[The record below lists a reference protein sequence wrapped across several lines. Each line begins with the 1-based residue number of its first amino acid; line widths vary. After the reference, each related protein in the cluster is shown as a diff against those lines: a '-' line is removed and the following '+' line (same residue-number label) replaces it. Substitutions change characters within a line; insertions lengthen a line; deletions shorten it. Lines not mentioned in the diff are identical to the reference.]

1 MKKIAFLAL
10 CAMLAACQKTEF
22 EEPTKPAEPNQW
34 GQIDISDGRKFVFTV
49 KGDFGA
55 AAFTRAYLQAD
66 GKEMTDLWVYDYM
79 EGQLVQKLHQTP
91 SDANWGKPEMILP
104 YGQHHVYFVASRGTD
119 PSVNETDHI
128 ISWGS
133 VRDTFWKDYEVS
145 VVSTSNGNRA
155 VTLDRVVT
163 KLRLTV
169 NDEVPTN
176 CAQLSVT
183 PSTWYY
189 GINYTSGAAVSAQS
203 KEMTVDIPASYIG
216 TSGQLMA
223 SFFSIS
229 APDEWTT
236 NISVKAK
243 ATDGSVLGS
252 VSISGS
258 PFKANRATE
267 YSGNLFG
274 SGGSLDISVNEAWES
289 PLEKT
294 W

>member
-1 MKKIAFLAL
+1 
-10 CAMLAACQKTEF
+10 
-22 EEPTKPAEPNQW
+22 
-34 GQIDISDGRKFVFTV
+34 
-49 KGDFGA
+49 
-55 AAFTRAYLQAD
+55 
-66 GKEMTDLWVYDYM
+66 
-79 EGQLVQKLHQTP
+79 VQKLQQTP
-91 SDANWGKPEMILP
+91 EDAAWGKPEMTLA
-104 YGQHHVYFVASRGTD
+104 YGQHHVYFVASRGTE

-169 NDEVPTN
+169 NDEVPAT

-183 PSTWYY
+183 PSVWYY

-267 YSGNLFG
+267 YNGNLFG

>member
-1 MKKIAFLAL
+1 MKKIVLTAL
-10 CAMLAACQKTEF
+10 CGIVLASCQTADIEPEVSNA
-22 EEPTKPAEPNQW
+22 EESGIVSK
-34 GQIDISDGRKFVFTV
+34 DGKKFVFTV

-66 GKEMTDLWVYDYM
+66 GKEMTDLWVYDYVD
-79 EGQLVQKLHQTP
+79 GQLVQKLHQTP
-91 SDANWGKPEMILP
+91 TDENWGKPEMTLP
-104 YGQHHVYFVASRGTD
+104 YGQHHVYFVASRGTE

-169 NDEVPTN
+169 NDEVPAA
-176 CAQLSVT
+176 CSQLSVT
-183 PSTWYY
+183 PSVWYY
-189 GINYTSGAAVSAQS
+189 GIDYVTGSAVSAQS
-203 KEMTVDIPASYIG
+203 QEMAVDIPSSYVG

-229 APDEWTT
+229 ASDEWTA
-236 NISVKAK
+236 NVSVKAK
-243 ATDGSVLGS
+243 NSAGGVLGS
-252 VSISGS
+252 VNILGA

-274 SGGSLDISVNEAWES
+274 SGGSLNIHINEDWEE
-289 PLEKT
+289 PVEVT

>member
-1 MKKIAFLAL
+1 MKKIVLTAL
-10 CAMLAACQKTEF
+10 CGIVLASCQTAEIDPVVNNA
-22 EEPTKPAEPNQW
+22 EESGIVGKE
-34 GQIDISDGRKFVFTV
+34 GKKFVFTV

-55 AAFTRAYLQAD
+55 AAFTRGYLQAD
-66 GKEMTDLWVYDYM
+66 GKEMTDLWVYDYVGD
-79 EGQLVQKLHQTP
+79 ELVQKLHQTP
-91 SDANWGKPEMILP
+91 TDANWGKPEMTLA
-104 YGQHHVYFVASRGTD
+104 YGQHHVYFVASRGTE

-145 VVSTSNGNRA
+145 VVTTSNGNRA

-169 NDEVPTN
+169 KDEVPAT
-176 CAQLSVT
+176 CAQLNVT
-183 PSTWYY
+183 PSVWYY
-189 GINYTSGAAVSAQS
+189 GLDYMTGSAVSAQS
-203 KEMTVDIPASYIG
+203 QKMTVDIPSSYVG

-229 APDEWTT
+229 ASDEWTA

-243 ATDGSVLGS
+243 NSAGGVLGS
-252 VSISGS
+252 VNILGA

-267 YSGNLFG
+267 YNGNLFG
-274 SGGSLDISVNEAWES
+274 SGGSLNIHINEDWEE
-289 PLEKT
+289 PVEVT

>member
-1 MKKIAFLAL
+1 MKKIVLTAL
-10 CAMLAACQKTEF
+10 CGIVLASCQTADIEPVVSNA
-22 EEPTKPAEPNQW
+22 EESGIVSKE
-34 GQIDISDGRKFVFTV
+34 GKKFVFTV

-66 GKEMTDLWVYDYM
+66 GKEMTDLWVYDYVGD
-79 EGQLVQKLHQTP
+79 ELVQKLHQTP
-91 SDANWGKPEMILP
+91 TDENWGKPEMTLA
-104 YGQHHVYFVASRGTD
+104 YGQHHVYFVASRGTE

-145 VVSTSNGNRA
+145 VVTTSNGNRA

-169 NDEVPTN
+169 KDEVPAT
-176 CAQLSVT
+176 CAQLSVK
-183 PSTWYY
+183 PSVWYY
-189 GINYTSGAAVSAQS
+189 GLDYMAGSAVSAQS
-203 KEMTVDIPASYIG
+203 QEMTVDIPGSYVG

-229 APDEWTT
+229 ASDEWTA
-236 NISVKAK
+236 NVSVKAK
-243 ATDGSVLGS
+243 NSAGGVLGS
-252 VSISGS
+252 VNILGA

-274 SGGSLDISVNEAWES
+274 SGGSLNIHINEDWEE
-289 PLEKT
+289 PVEVT

>member
-1 MKKIAFLAL
+1 MKKIVLTAL
-10 CAMLAACQKTEF
+10 CGIVLASCQTADIEPEVSNA
-22 EEPTKPAEPNQW
+22 EES
-34 GQIDISDGRKFVFTV
+34 GIVSMDGKKFVFTV

-66 GKEMTDLWVYDYM
+66 GKEMTDLWVYDYVD
-79 EGQLVQKLHQTP
+79 GQLVQKLHQTP
-91 SDANWGKPEMILP
+91 TDENWGKPEMILP
-104 YGQHHVYFVASRGTD
+104 YGQHHVYFVASRGTE

-169 NDEVPTN
+169 NDEVQSA
-176 CAQLSVT
+176 CSQMSVT
-183 PSTWYY
+183 PSVWYY
-189 GINYTSGAAVSAQS
+189 GINYTTGAAVSAQS
-203 KEMTVDIPASYIG
+203 KEMTVDIPASYVG

-229 APDEWTT
+229 APDEWTA

-243 ATDGSVLGS
+243 ATNGSVLGS
-252 VSISGS
+252 VNILGA

-274 SGGSLDISVNEAWES
+274 SGGSLNIHINEDWEE
-289 PLEKT
+289 PVEVT

>member
-1 MKKIAFLAL
+1 MKKIVLFAL
-10 CAMLAACQKTEF
+10 CAMVLASCQKANIEPQADEP
-22 EEPTKPAEPNQW
+22 EEW
-34 GQIDISDGRKFVFTV
+34 GVINLKGKKFTFTV
-49 KGDFGA
+49 KGDLGA

-79 EGQLVQKLHQTP
+79 DGNLVQKLHQTP
-91 SDANWGKPEMILP
+91 EDAAWGKPEMTLA
-104 YGQHHVYFVASRGTD
+104 YGLHHVYFVASRGVE
-119 PSVNETDHI
+119 PSLNETDHI
-128 ISWGS
+128 ISWNS

-169 NDEVPTN
+169 NDEVPAT

-183 PSTWYY
+183 PSVWYY
-189 GINYTSGAAVSAQS
+189 GLDYVTGSAVSAQNQ
-203 KEMTVDIPASYIG
+203 EITVDIPSSYVG

-223 SFFSIS
+223 SFFSVS

-243 ATDGSVLGS
+243 DSDGGVLGS
-252 VSISGS
+252 VNISGA

-274 SGGSLDISVNEAWES
+274 SGGTLDVSVNEAWES
-289 PLEKT
+289 PLERT

>member
-1 MKKIAFLAL
+1 MKKIVLFAL
-10 CAMLAACQKTEF
+10 CAIAFASCQKGVETPE
-22 EEPTKPAEPNQW
+22 PAEPEEW
-34 GQIDISDGRKFVFTV
+34 GYIDISKAKKFTFTI

-79 EGQLVQKLHQTP
+79 DGHLVQKLHQTP
-91 SDANWGKPEMILP
+91 EDAAWGKPEMTLA
-104 YGQHHVYFVASRGTD
+104 YGQHHVYFVASRGTE

-163 KLRLTV
+163 KLRRTV
-169 NDEVPTN
+169 NDEVPAT

-183 PSTWYY
+183 PSVWYY
-189 GINYTSGAAVSAQS
+189 GLNYVTGSAVSAQS
-203 KEMTVDIPASYIG
+203 QEMTVEIPSSYVG

-223 SFFSIS
+223 SFFSVS

-243 ATDGSVLGS
+243 TSDGGVLGS
-252 VSISGS
+252 VNISGA

-274 SGGSLDISVNEAWES
+274 SGGTLDVSVNEAWES
-289 PLEKT
+289 PLERT

>member
-1 MKKIAFLAL
+1 MKKIVLFAL
-10 CAMLAACQKTEF
+10 CAMVLASCQKANIEPQADEP
-22 EEPTKPAEPNQW
+22 EEW
-34 GQIDISDGRKFVFTV
+34 GVINLKGKKFVFTV

-66 GKEMTDLWVYDYM
+66 GKEMTDLWVFDYM
-79 EGQLVQKLHQTP
+79 DGRLVQKIHQTP
-91 SDANWGKPEMILP
+91 TDENWGRPEMTLP
-104 YGQHHVYFVASRGTD
+104 YGQHHVYFVASRGVEPT
-119 PSVNETDHI
+119 VNETDHI

-169 NDEVPTN
+169 NDEVPAT

-183 PSTWYY
+183 PSVWYY
-189 GINYTSGAAVSAQS
+189 GLDYVTGSAVSAQNH
-203 KEMTVDIPASYIG
+203 ELTVDIPSSYVG

-223 SFFSIS
+223 SFFSVS

-243 ATDGSVLGS
+243 DADGGVLGS
-252 VSISGS
+252 VNISGA

-274 SGGSLDISVNEAWES
+274 SGGTLDVSVNEAWES
-289 PLEKT
+289 PLERT

>member
-1 MKKIAFLAL
+1 MKKIVLTAL
-10 CAMLAACQKTEF
+10 CGIVLASCQTADIEPVVSNA
-22 EEPTKPAEPNQW
+22 EESSIVSK
-34 GQIDISDGRKFVFTV
+34 DGKKFVFTV

-66 GKEMTDLWVYDYM
+66 GKEMTDLWVYDYVD
-79 EGQLVQKLHQTP
+79 GQLVQKLHQTP
-91 SDANWGKPEMILP
+91 TDENWGKPEMILP
-104 YGQHHVYFVASRGTD
+104 YGQHHVYFVASRGTE

-145 VVSTSNGNRA
+145 VVTTSNGNRA

-169 NDEVPTN
+169 KDEVPAN

-183 PSTWYY
+183 PSVWYY
-189 GINYTSGAAVSAQS
+189 GLDYVTGSAVSAQS
-203 KEMTVDIPASYIG
+203 QEMTVDIPSSYVG

-229 APDEWTT
+229 SPDEWTA
-236 NISVKAK
+236 NVSVKAK
-243 ATDGSVLGS
+243 NSAGGVLGS
-252 VSISGS
+252 VNILGA

-274 SGGSLDISVNEAWES
+274 SGGSLNIHINEDWEE
-289 PLEKT
+289 PVEVT

>member
-1 MKKIAFLAL
+1 MKKIVLTAL
-10 CAMLAACQKTEF
+10 CGIVLASCQTADIEPVVSNA
-22 EEPTKPAEPNQW
+22 EESGIVSK
-34 GQIDISDGRKFVFTV
+34 DGKKFVFTV

-79 EGQLVQKLHQTP
+79 DGQLVQKLHQTP
-91 SDANWGKPEMILP
+91 TDANWGKPEMTLA
-104 YGQHHVYFVASRGTD
+104 YGQHHVYFVASRGTE

-169 NDEVPTN
+169 NDEVPAT
-176 CAQLSVT
+176 CAQMSVT
-183 PSTWYY
+183 PSVWYY
-189 GINYTSGAAVSAQS
+189 GIDYVTGSAVSAQS
-203 KEMTVDIPASYIG
+203 QEMTVDIPASYVN

-229 APDEWTT
+229 APDEWTA
-236 NISVKAK
+236 NVSVKAK
-243 ATDGSVLGS
+243 NSAGGMLGS
-252 VSISGS
+252 VNILGA

-274 SGGSLDISVNEAWES
+274 SGGSLNIHINEDWEE
-289 PLEKT
+289 PVEVT